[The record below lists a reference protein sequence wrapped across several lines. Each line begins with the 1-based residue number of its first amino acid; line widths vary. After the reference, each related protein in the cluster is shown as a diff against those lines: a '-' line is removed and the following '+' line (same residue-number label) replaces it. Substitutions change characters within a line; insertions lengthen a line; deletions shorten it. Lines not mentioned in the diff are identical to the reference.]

1 MEIFFQSLVTQL
13 DKEHGDWRTT
23 HIILLDNAPYHVG
36 ASTIKMLKR
45 LKIPICFT
53 GPHSYDTAPIELWFG
68 AFKSKDINPQ
78 RMPTGKS

>member
-1 MEIFFQSLVTQL
+1 MDIFFLALVNLL
-13 DKEHGDWRTT
+13 DKEQKNWRET

-36 ASTIKMLKR
+36 TSTIKMLNR